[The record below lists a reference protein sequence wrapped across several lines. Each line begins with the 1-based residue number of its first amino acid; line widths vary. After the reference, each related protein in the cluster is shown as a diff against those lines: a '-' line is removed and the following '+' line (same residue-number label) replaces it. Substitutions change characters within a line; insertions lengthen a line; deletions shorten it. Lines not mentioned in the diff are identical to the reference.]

1 MKQQLKKT
9 GIDVKAFPDPCI
21 DEFVRIAVNTA
32 NMRTVSGKEK
42 FNTNFLTGLDT
53 MADVIRL
60 WFSDPSDSMFR
71 SFGGEK
77 NIYRD
82 ILERYEIRPKP

>member
-9 GIDVKAFPDPCI
+9 GIDLKAFPDPCI

-60 WFSDPSDSMFR
+60 WFSDPNDSMFR

-82 ILERYEIRPKP
+82 ILERYAIRPKP